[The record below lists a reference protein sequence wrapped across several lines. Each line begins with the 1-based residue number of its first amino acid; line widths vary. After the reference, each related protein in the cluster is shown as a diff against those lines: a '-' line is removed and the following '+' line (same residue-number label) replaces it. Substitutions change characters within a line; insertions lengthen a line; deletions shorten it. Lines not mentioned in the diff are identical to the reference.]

1 MTKIVFFFNIELFVI
16 HFNIRNAYALA
27 GRVSIHTINPRRC
40 PGLIACQDI
49 HEVSPTNA
57 LLLRPA
63 IDLYQKSLKSGIFL
77 PFYSTKG

>member
-40 PGLIACQDI
+40 PGLIACRDI
-49 HEVSPTNA
+49 HEVSSTNYTVIA
-57 LLLRPA
+57 PCN
-63 IDLYQKSLKSGIFL
+63 
-77 PFYSTKG
+77 